1 MRRTRDRHVR
11 TSFRKLGTCIYQVGT
26 TRTNL
31 KIYKKN
37 YVKKLTSDF
46 IKLNVA
52 KESTGRRK
60 VTTGEDGVGK
70 KEGKRCWHSSLVCDM
85 RCLR

>member
-1 MRRTRDRHVR
+1 
-11 TSFRKLGTCIYQVGT
+11 
-26 TRTNL
+26 L

-60 VTTGEDGVGK
+60 VTTGDGEDGVGK
-70 KEGKRCWHSSLVCDM
+70 KKGKR
-85 RCLR
+85 